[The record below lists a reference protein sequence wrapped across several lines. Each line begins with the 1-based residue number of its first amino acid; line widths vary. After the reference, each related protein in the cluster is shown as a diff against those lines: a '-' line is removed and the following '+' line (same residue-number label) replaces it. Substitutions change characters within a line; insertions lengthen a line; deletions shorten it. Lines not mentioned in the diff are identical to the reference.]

1 MKVLV
6 TGGAGFIGSQIA
18 DSLIESGLKVVIIDD
33 LSTGKKSFVHPKAKF
48 YHLDIR
54 DSRLKSVFS
63 EERPDVVCHQAAQT
77 CVRKSVEDPIN
88 DANINIFGTLDL
100 LKLALT
106 HGVKR
111 IIFSSTGGAI
121 YGEQERFPADE
132 THPTRPLSPYGITK
146 LAVENYLYYYHA
158 HYDIDYVVLRY
169 ANVYGPR
176 QDPYGEAGVVAI
188 FTEHMLSGKSPTIN
202 GDGEQ
207 TRDFIYVGDVVAA
220 NLAALKFSGSDI
232 FNIGTGEETSINQL
246 FQQIA
251 EFTKAKVEKITGHA
265 KKGEQRRSVI
275 SPQKAIQTLDWQPK
289 TSLQEGLAKTIEYFS
304 SIHKQEP

>member
-1 MKVLV
+1 MSS
-6 TGGAGFIGSQIA
+6 GSP
-18 DSLIESGLKVVIIDD
+18 DS
-33 LSTGKKSFVHPKAKF
+33 
-48 YHLDIR
+48 
-54 DSRLKSVFS
+54 
-63 EERPDVVCHQAAQT
+63 
-77 CVRKSVEDPIN
+77 VRKSVEDPIN
-88 DANINIFGTLDL
+88 DATINIFGTLDL

-111 IIFSSTGGAI
+111 FIFSSTGGAI

-132 THPTRPLSPYGITK
+132 THPTRPLCPYGITK
-146 LAVENYLYYYHA
+146 LAAENYLYYYHSF
-158 HYDIDYVVLRY
+158 YDIDYVVLRY

-176 QDPYGEAGVVAI
+176 QDPFGEAGVVAI

-251 EFTKAKVEKITGHA
+251 ELSKAKVRENQRTGQKRRAEK
-265 KKGEQRRSVI
+265 KRYQPPKSDSV
-275 SPQKAIQTLDWQPK
+275 PQLAAENIVAGGASKNHRVLFLNPQT
-289 TSLQEGLAKTIEYFS
+289 EAV
-304 SIHKQEP
+304 EP

>member
-18 DSLIESGLKVVIIDD
+18 DSLIESGYKVVIIDD
-33 LSTGKKSFVHPKAKF
+33 LSTGKKAFVHPKAKF

-63 EERPDVVCHQAAQT
+63 EERPDVVCHQAAQVS
-77 CVRKSVEDPIN
+77 VRKSVEDPIN

-106 HGVKR
+106 TGVKR

-121 YGEQERFPADE
+121 YGEQECFPADE
-132 THPTRPLSPYGITK
+132 IHPTRPLSPYGITK
-146 LAVENYLYYYHA
+146 LAAENYLYYYHA

-251 EFTKAKVEKITGHA
+251 ELTEAKGEKINGPA

-275 SPQKAIQTLDWQPK
+275 SPQKAINTLNWQPK
-289 TSLQEGLAKTIEYFS
+289 TSLQEGLQKTIEYFS
-304 SIHKQEP
+304 SIHKQKQ